1 MVDFFKTLSKVN
13 DGDQW
18 WIFFT
23 KIVSI
28 KHANR
33 FCKKL
38 RHRRLTWSQIHVWN
52 EIEQALVF
60 TLNNERNS
68 LEYIYLK
75 VFGKLPPKIFWALLN
90 GVDETP
96 PYTVNPSSNALFQS
110 QYSPFL
116 LYVYTSWL
124 NYTSMKTFELHVK
137 FRYWTNWYT
146 Q

>member
-1 MVDFFKTLSKVN
+1 MYLRFCQRWLIFFKTLSKVN

-23 KIVSI
+23 KIVGI

-38 RHRRLTWSQIHVWN
+38 RHRCLTWSQIHVWN
-52 EIEQALVF
+52 EIQQALVF

-116 LYVYTSWL
+116 LYVYV
-124 NYTSMKTFELHVK
+124 MVELH
-137 FRYWTNWYT
+137 FDDNFWTARKI
-146 Q
+146 